1 MTIRTDLAAEAVMQA
16 EDISL
21 GGVSMQVA
29 VNEQAALEI
38 QRIRV
43 FTQEAAEALG
53 KPVGRYV
60 TVRLTDG
67 MIDAYSEQAKLRTK
81 LIAREI
87 KALCGGKGGVLVAGL
102 GNRDITPD
110 AVGPLCADR
119 VFATRHI
126 AQLAGEID
134 MDGLSEVSVIQT
146 GVLGRTGIESS
157 DMVKAVCE
165 RVSAKTV
172 IAVDALACAETDN
185 LGRTIQL
192 TDTGISPGSG
202 VANARRELSVRT
214 LGAQC
219 VAVGIPTVIDFGA
232 DGEVMMV
239 TPRNVDK
246 LVHNAAE
253 YIAMAI
259 NLALHPQLSY
269 DELMSLV

>member
-21 GGVSMQVA
+21 GGVSTQVV

-43 FTQEAAEALG
+43 FTQEAAKALG

-87 KALCGGKGGVLVAGL
+87 KALCGGRGGVLVAGL

-126 AQLAGEID
+126 AQLEGEID
-134 MDGLSEVSVIQT
+134 MNGLSEVCVIQT

-202 VANARRELSVRT
+202 VANARRELSART
-214 LGAQC
+214 LGSEC
-219 VAVGIPTVIDFGA
+219 VAVGVPTVIDFGA
-232 DGEVMMV
+232 QGEVMMV

-246 LVHNAAE
+246 LVHSAAE

-259 NLALHPQLSY
+259 NLALHSQLTY
-269 DELMSLV
+269 DELRSLV

>member
-21 GGVSMQVA
+21 GGVSTQV
-29 VNEQAALEI
+29 VTDEQAALEI

-43 FTQEAAEALG
+43 FTQEAAKALG

-172 IAVDALACAETDN
+172 IAVDALACAETEN

-202 VANARRELSVRT
+202 VANARRELSART
-214 LGAQC
+214 LGAEC

-239 TPRNVDK
+239 TPRNIDK
-246 LVHNAAE
+246 LVQNAAE

>member
-16 EDISL
+16 QDISL
-21 GGVSMQVA
+21 GGVSTQTVTHG
-29 VNEQAALEI
+29 QAALEI

-43 FTQEAAEALG
+43 FTQQAAQALG

-67 MIDAYSEQAKLRTK
+67 MADSYSEQAKLRTK
-81 LIAREI
+81 LIADEI
-87 KALCGGKGGVLVAGL
+87 KALCRCGSVLVAGL

-110 AVGPLCADR
+110 AVGPLCTDR

-126 AQLAGEID
+126 GELAADID
-134 MDGLSEVSVIQT
+134 GQGLSEVSVIQT

-157 DMVKAVCE
+157 DIVKAVCE
-165 RVSAKTV
+165 RVGAGTV
-172 IAVDALACAETDN
+172 IAVDALACAEAEN

-202 VANARRELSVRT
+202 VANARRELSRRT
-214 LGAQC
+214 LGAEC
-219 VAVGIPTVIDFGA
+219 IAVGIPTVIDFGA
-232 DGEVMMV
+232 GGETMMV
-239 TPRNVDK
+239 TPRNIDK
-246 LVHNAAE
+246 LVKNAAE

-259 NLALHPQLSY
+259 NLALHPQLTY

>member
-21 GGVSMQVA
+21 GGVSTQVV

-43 FTQEAAEALG
+43 FTQEAAKALG

-202 VANARRELSVRT
+202 VANARRELSART

-253 YIAMAI
+253 YIAMAK
-259 NLALHPQLSY
+259 NLALHPELTY

>member
-21 GGVSMQVA
+21 GGVSTQVV

-43 FTQEAAEALG
+43 FTEEAAKALG

-81 LIAREI
+81 LIAQEI

-157 DMVKAVCE
+157 DMVRAVCE

-172 IAVDALACAETDN
+172 IAVDALACAKTDN

-202 VANARRELSVRT
+202 VANARRELSART

>member
-21 GGVSMQVA
+21 GGVSTQVV

-43 FTQEAAEALG
+43 FTQEAAKAIG

-87 KALCGGKGGVLVAGL
+87 KALCGGRGGVLVTGL

-126 AQLAGEID
+126 AQLEGEID
-134 MDGLSEVSVIQT
+134 MNGLSEVCVIQT

-202 VANARRELSVRT
+202 VANARRELSART

-259 NLALHPQLSY
+259 NIALHPQLTY

>member
-21 GGVSMQVA
+21 GGVSTQVV

-43 FTQEAAEALG
+43 FTQEAAKALG
-53 KPVGRYV
+53 KSVGRYV

-110 AVGPLCADR
+110 AVGPLSADR

-126 AQLAGEID
+126 AKLEGEID
-134 MDGLSEVSVIQT
+134 MNGLSEVCVIQT

-202 VANARRELSVRT
+202 VANARRELSART
-214 LGAQC
+214 LGAEC
-219 VAVGIPTVIDFGA
+219 VAVGVPTVIDFGA
-232 DGEVMMV
+232 QGEAMMV

-246 LVHNAAE
+246 LVHSAAE

-259 NLALHPQLSY
+259 NLALHPKLTY

>member
-16 EDISL
+16 QDISL
-21 GGVSMQVA
+21 GGVSTQTVTHA
-29 VNEQAALEI
+29 QAALEV
-38 QRIRV
+38 QRIHV
-43 FTQEAAEALG
+43 FTEQAAAALG
-53 KPVGRYV
+53 KSVGRYV

-81 LIAREI
+81 LIAQEI
-87 KALCGGKGGVLVAGL
+87 KALCCGRGGVLVAGL

-126 AQLAGEID
+126 GQLAEEID
-134 MDGLSEVSVIQT
+134 MSGLSEVSVIQT
-146 GVLGRTGIESS
+146 GVLGKTGIESS
-157 DMVKAVCE
+157 DMVRAVCE
-165 RVSAKTV
+165 RVSASTV
-172 IAVDALACAETDN
+172 IAVDALACAETAN

-202 VANARRELSVRT
+202 VANARRELSKQT
-214 LGAQC
+214 LGAEC
-219 VAVGIPTVIDFGA
+219 VAVGVPTVIDFGA
-232 DGEVMMV
+232 GGETMMV
-239 TPRNVDK
+239 TPRNIDK

-259 NLALHPQLSY
+259 NLALHPELTY

>member
-21 GGVSMQVA
+21 GGVSTQVV

-43 FTQEAAEALG
+43 FTQEAAKALG

-134 MDGLSEVSVIQT
+134 MDGLSEVCVIQT

-202 VANARRELSVRT
+202 VANARRELSART
-214 LGAQC
+214 LGAEC
-219 VAVGIPTVIDFGA
+219 VAVGVPTVIDYGA
-232 DGEVMMV
+232 QGEVMMV

-246 LVHNAAE
+246 LVQNAAE

-259 NLALHPQLSY
+259 NLALHPQLTY

>member
-21 GGVSMQVA
+21 GGVSTQV
-29 VNEQAALEI
+29 VTDERAALEI

-43 FTQEAAEALG
+43 FTKEAAEALG

-126 AQLAGEID
+126 AQLEGEID

-202 VANARRELSVRT
+202 VANARRELSART
-214 LGAQC
+214 LGAEC
-219 VAVGIPTVIDFGA
+219 VAVGVPTVIDFGEQ
-232 DGEVMMV
+232 GEVMMV

-259 NLALHPQLSY
+259 NLALHPQLTY
-269 DELMSLV
+269 DEMMSLV

>member
-21 GGVSMQVA
+21 GGVSTQVV

-43 FTQEAAEALG
+43 FTQEAAKALG

-126 AQLAGEID
+126 AQLEGEID

-165 RVSAKTV
+165 RVSAQTV

-202 VANARRELSVRT
+202 VANARRELSART
-214 LGAQC
+214 LGAEC

-232 DGEVMMV
+232 QGEVMMV

>member
-21 GGVSMQVA
+21 GGVSTQVV

-43 FTQEAAEALG
+43 FTQEAAKALG

-60 TVRLTDG
+60 SVRLTDG

-126 AQLAGEID
+126 AQLEGEID
-134 MDGLSEVSVIQT
+134 MNGLSEVCVIQT

-202 VANARRELSVRT
+202 VANARRELSART
-214 LGAQC
+214 LGAEC
-219 VAVGIPTVIDFGA
+219 VAVGVPTVIDYGA
-232 DGEVMMV
+232 QGEAMMV

-246 LVHNAAE
+246 LVHSAAE

-259 NLALHPQLSY
+259 NLALHPKLTY

>member
-21 GGVSMQVA
+21 GGVSTQVV

-43 FTQEAAEALG
+43 FTQEAAKALG

-60 TVRLTDG
+60 SVRLTDG

-126 AQLAGEID
+126 AQLEGEID
-134 MDGLSEVSVIQT
+134 MNGLSEVCVIQT

-202 VANARRELSVRT
+202 VANARRELSART

-219 VAVGIPTVIDFGA
+219 VAVGIPTVIDYGA
-232 DGEVMMV
+232 QGEVMMV

>member
-21 GGVSMQVA
+21 GGVSTQVV

-43 FTQEAAEALG
+43 FTQEAAKALG

-87 KALCGGKGGVLVAGL
+87 KALCGGRGGVLVAGL

-126 AQLAGEID
+126 AQLEGEID
-134 MDGLSEVSVIQT
+134 MNGLSEVCVIQT

-202 VANARRELSVRT
+202 VANARRELSART
-214 LGAQC
+214 LGSEC
-219 VAVGIPTVIDFGA
+219 VAVGVPTVIDFGA
-232 DGEVMMV
+232 QGEVMMV

-246 LVHNAAE
+246 LVQNAAE

-259 NLALHPQLSY
+259 NLALHPQLTY

>member
-21 GGVSMQVA
+21 GGVSTQVV

-43 FTQEAAEALG
+43 FTQEAAKALG

-87 KALCGGKGGVLVAGL
+87 KALCGGRGGVLVAGL

-126 AQLAGEID
+126 AQLEGEID
-134 MDGLSEVSVIQT
+134 MNGLSEVCVIQT

-202 VANARRELSVRT
+202 VANARRELSART
-214 LGAQC
+214 LGAEC
-219 VAVGIPTVIDFGA
+219 VAVGVPTVIDYGA
-232 DGEVMMV
+232 QGEVMMV

-246 LVHNAAE
+246 LVHSAAE

-259 NLALHPQLSY
+259 NLALHPQLTY